1 MTDFNP
7 FDNMAGKAVKTGE
20 TAKTGE
26 NGEVVKST
34 KNGEKAVNGVTGAS
48 ALDGTLAGDLQNPTI
63 PKRSDRH
70 RRARKRWN
78 NKEKSHSAEKTLNPE
93 NTDFTSASFNPLDTP
108 KNGNKAISENA
119 VKTGSKSKRGFK
131 AHFANFKKSVKKG
144 EKTALIVALAILFPV
159 IAVLASFGIKSVY
172 DYYNISVPVAQDTI
186 NLDSLKESTTACDPF
201 LAKHLKCSIA
211 TIVSDDYGSGRL
223 ISQSAKPGSTV
234 KRGSEVKLLYSLGAD
249 KVTMPTI
256 AGMELMEAEKLLKD
270 LGLSVETEIEE
281 VSDFEKDVVIGADK
295 EPGEIVS
302 NGDTILLKVASGK
315 FKVPNFVGK
324 TEDLAKKELADSK
337 LGLNVSFE
345 EETTDGAPGLVIKQ
359 SLEAD
364 SESETRDLVLT
375 VSRAKEVKELIVPK
389 VEGSKLADAQIRLAN
404 LGFSKV
410 QSVEVESKTGEK
422 GDVIKVSPK
431 PGSKTPN
438 NETIFLVVAK

>member
-1 MTDFNP
+1 
-7 FDNMAGKAVKTGE
+7 
-20 TAKTGE
+20 
-26 NGEVVKST
+26 
-34 KNGEKAVNGVTGAS
+34 
-48 ALDGTLAGDLQNPTI
+48 
-63 PKRSDRH
+63 
-70 RRARKRWN
+70 
-78 NKEKSHSAEKTLNPE
+78 
-93 NTDFTSASFNPLDTP
+93 
-108 KNGNKAISENA
+108 
-119 VKTGSKSKRGFK
+119 
-131 AHFANFKKSVKKG
+131 
-144 EKTALIVALAILFPV
+144 
-159 IAVLASFGIKSVY
+159 
-172 DYYNISVPVAQDTI
+172 
-186 NLDSLKESTTACDPF
+186 
-201 LAKHLKCSIA
+201 
-211 TIVSDDYGSGRL
+211 
-223 ISQSAKPGSTV
+223 
-234 KRGSEVKLLYSLGAD
+234 
-249 KVTMPTI
+249 MPTI
-256 AGMELMEAEKLLKD
+256 AGMKLVEAEKLLKD

-324 TEDLAKKELADSK
+324 TEDLAKKELIDSK

-364 SESETRDLVLT
+364 SESENRDLVLT
-375 VSRAKEVKELIVPK
+375 VSRAKEVKELTVPK
-389 VEGSKLADAQIRLAN
+389 VEGSKLADAQVQLAN
-404 LGFSKV
+404 MGFSKV